1 MKKVI
6 TALIATSVLAFA
18 ATGAHAAK
26 VTGNVNTKVK
36 VKNVQQKAVGLANK
50 NEMAVGSI
58 TGKSTKIGGNVK
70 INVKAKNI
78 KQKAV
83 GLANKNE
90 MSIGSI
96 TE

>member
-1 MKKVI
+1 MKNFAKLILV
-6 TALIATSVLAFA
+6 TSALALAS
-18 ATGAHAAK
+18 TGVHAAK
-26 VTGNVNTKVK
+26 VSGNVDTKVK

-58 TGKSTKIGGNVK
+58 TGKSTNIGGNVK
-70 INVKAKNI
+70 IKVKAKNI

-90 MSIGSI
+90 MALGSI
-96 TE
+96 TD